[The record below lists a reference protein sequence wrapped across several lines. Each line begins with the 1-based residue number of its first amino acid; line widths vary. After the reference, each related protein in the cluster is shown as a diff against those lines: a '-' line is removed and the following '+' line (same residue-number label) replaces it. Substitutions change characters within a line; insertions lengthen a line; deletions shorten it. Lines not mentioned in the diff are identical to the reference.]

1 LGKAAARLARVAERA
16 SGVSGLR
23 ETSRVDAG
31 LPGSD
36 GVAFSEMVE
45 VVAIRSG
52 FKVRGSRFEVRG
64 KATTEILSCA
74 QNDALMIGTTTSRS
88 E

>member
-1 LGKAAARLARVAERA
+1 
-16 SGVSGLR
+16 
-23 ETSRVDAG
+23 VDAG
-31 LPGSD
+31 LPGSG

-52 FKVRGSRFEVRG
+52 FEVRGSRFEVRG
-64 KATTEILSCA
+64 SRKSNYGDSEL
-74 QNDALMIGTTTSRS
+74 RS